1 MNKLTAYL
9 KRAPVMSVAV
19 VLAVCMVCIVRPSP
33 VSVFKCIDFRVLSQL
48 FCLMLVIQA
57 FRSIR
62 VLDALSARVLGF
74 CSSIRNLFFV
84 LTGLVFFVSM
94 AVTNDVALLTFV
106 PLTLVICRS
115 ANSGSAAEIITPR
128 MTAVLVVLET
138 LAANLGSCITPTGNP
153 QNLFL
158 YSYYTMSSASF
169 FAATLKIGIPSF
181 FLLLAAVLFE
191 TRKTGK
197 ITVALESVH
206 VESIAKCALYAA
218 LLLLALL
225 AVFRV
230 IDYRIVLVVTVASI
244 AVFDRRLFFCVDY
257 SLLVT
262 FTGFFIFTGTLTA
275 VPAVCGFLDGILKSP
290 DSVYLTGI
298 FTSQILSNVPAALLL
313 AGFTR
318 NAQELLLGVNVG
330 GLGTL
335 IASLASVISYRLF
348 RSENIDSGNA
358 GYFRIF
364 TVYNFVFLIII
375 AGIVRIL

>member
-1 MNKLTAYL
+1 MNKLVTYL
-9 KRAPVMSVAV
+9 KRAPVMCTAV
-19 VLAVCMVCIVRPSP
+19 VLAVCMVCIVRPTP
-33 VSVFKCIDFRVLSQL
+33 VSVLKCIDLRVLSQL

-62 VLDALSARVLGF
+62 VLDALAARVLGF
-74 CSSIRNLFFV
+74 CSSIRNLFLV
-84 LTGLVFFVSM
+84 LVGLVFFVSM

-115 ANSGSAAEIITPR
+115 ANSGSAAEVITPR

-158 YSYYTMSSASF
+158 YSYYNMSSVSF

-181 FLLLAAVLFE
+181 FLLLAAVLLE
-191 TRKTGK
+191 TRKAGK
-197 ITVALESVH
+197 ITVGLESVH
-206 VESIAKCALYAA
+206 VESIAKCTLYAA
-218 LLLLALL
+218 LLVLTLL

-230 IDYRIVLVVTVASI
+230 IDYRIALVVTVAAV
-244 AVFDRRLFFCVDY
+244 AVFSRRLFLSVDY
-257 SLLVT
+257 TLLVT
-262 FTGFFIFTGTLTA
+262 FIGFFIFTGTLTA
-275 VPAVCGFLDGILKSP
+275 VPSVCGFLDRILKSP

-298 FTSQILSNVPAALLL
+298 LASQIISNVPAALLL
-313 AGFTR
+313 SGFTR

-348 RSENIDSGNA
+348 RSENVDSGNA